1 MQRGGSNAEPK
12 TLSLNDAWKYESG
25 RRLLPY
31 DLFKWW
37 GRRPALAI
45 AMLLLESAGIIG
57 YQVADI
63 VASRLAH
70 RSSKILSNL
79 KICDPMCGGGT
90 TLFEAL
96 FLGAG
101 EVLCSD
107 VNFASTTVVKAT
119 IKVLKECDDV
129 VSIILKALRR
139 VSKELEDMWCV
150 NGYCYV
156 HSFLTKE
163 CSGEYCIAPRWVGI
177 FRVKGDILKI
187 AITETGELVEDQ
199 NVGIRDTVKLPR
211 ERLVEVSNGVYA
223 YVVEMYNAGDPL
235 ERGFISLIKDRSVAA
250 HLEEAQRIAKS
261 RLSEECTPIT
271 SGRETRRLLGEGIKC
286 WEQIFTPRQL
296 LTLKLLTEYMVE
308 ENRDM
313 VEVAVATVGTIIR
326 TASLLAF
333 YYQPYGKVNPGLVVK
348 SFWIPRYPVELN
360 PIAGDLDNVKTVGR
374 GTIITYVRKLKK
386 TCKTVPNS
394 IIVQSSDNVAITMM
408 DAFDVDYRGCDVVIL
423 DPPYPGKVT
432 YEDLT
437 QVYAIP
443 YSFLNV
449 DLPIV
454 PTKAIDTGNLEKYV
468 ETIANLVLKI
478 LNQAPKA
485 QIYMMLGFDKKG
497 EIAYEDLKNMLS
509 QQGVSIELKDSI
521 VAEAPGTLGR
531 SKARKVMIIKM
542 VKLAPENHYEPL

>member
-45 AMLLLESAGIIG
+45 AMLLLEGAGITG

-70 RSSKILSNL
+70 GTSEILSNL

-119 IKVLKECDDV
+119 MKVLRECDNV
-129 VSIILKALRR
+129 VSVILKALRR

-150 NGYCYV
+150 NGHCYV
-156 HSFLTKE
+156 HSFLTRG

-211 ERLVEVSNGVYA
+211 ERLVEVSKGVYA

-235 ERGFISLIKDRSVAA
+235 ERGFVSLIKDRSVAA
-250 HLEEAQRIAKS
+250 HLEEAQRIARS
-261 RLSEECTPIT
+261 RLSGGCTPIT
-271 SGRETRRLLGEGIKC
+271 SGRETRRLLKEGIKC

-296 LTLKLLTEYMVE
+296 LTLKLFTEYVVE
-308 ENRDM
+308 EDRDM

-360 PIAGDLDNVKTVGR
+360 PIAGDIDNVKTVGR

-394 IIVQSSDNVAITMM
+394 ILQSSDNVAITMM

-423 DPPYPGKVT
+423 DPPYPGKVA
-432 YEDLT
+432 YEDLS
-437 QVYAIP
+437 QVYMIP

-449 DLPIV
+449 DLPSI

-497 EIAYEDLKNMLS
+497 EVVYENLKNILL

-542 VKLAPENHYEPL
+542 VKLTPENSHKPL

>member
-1 MQRGGSNAEPK
+1 MQRGGSNAGPEI
-12 TLSLNDAWKYESG
+12 LGLNDAWKYESG

-45 AMLLLESAGIIG
+45 AMLLLEGAGVTG

-63 VASRLAH
+63 IASRLAH
-70 RSSKILSNL
+70 RISNILSNL

-119 IKVLKECDDV
+119 MKVLRECDNV
-129 VSIILKALRR
+129 VSVILKALRR
-139 VSKELEDMWCV
+139 VSKELEDIWCV

-156 HSFLTKE
+156 HSLLTRE
-163 CSGEYCIAPRWVGI
+163 CSEEYCIVPRWVGI
-177 FRVKGDILKI
+177 FRVKGDILRI

-199 NVGIRDTVKLPR
+199 NVGIRDTIKLPR
-211 ERLVEVSNGVYA
+211 EKLVEVSKGVYA

-235 ERGFISLIKDRSVAA
+235 ERGFISLIKDKSIVA
-250 HLEEAQRIAKS
+250 HLEEAQRIS
-261 RLSEECTPIT
+261 RSKLSGGCTPIT
-271 SGRETRRLLGEGIKC
+271 SGRETRRLFKEGIKC

-296 LTLKLLTEYMVE
+296 LTLKLFTEYVVE
-308 ENRDM
+308 EDRDM
-313 VEVAVATVGTIIR
+313 VEVAVAAVGTIIR

-360 PIAGDLDNVKTVGR
+360 PIAGDIDNVKTVGR

-386 TCKTVPNS
+386 TCKTIPNS
-394 IIVQSSDNVAITMM
+394 ILRSSDNVAITMM

-423 DPPYPGKVT
+423 DPPYPGKVA
-432 YEDLT
+432 YEDLS
-437 QVYAIP
+437 QVYMIP
-443 YSFLNV
+443 YSFLNI
-449 DLPIV
+449 DLLSI
-454 PTKAIDTGNLEKYV
+454 PTKTIDTGNLEKYV

-497 EIAYEDLKNMLS
+497 EVVYENLKNILL

-531 SKARKVMIIKM
+531 SKTRKVMVIKM
-542 VKLAPENHYEPL
+542 VKLAPENSHKPL